1 MIDWEILGQN
11 LMKLAIS
18 LILALPIA
26 WDRER
31 STRIMGLRTYPLVAI
46 GCCGYVLVANAF
58 LPESAADAHARV
70 LQGLVTGIGFV
81 GGGAILKNAD
91 HVEGTATAASIWA
104 IGAVG
109 VAVAHESYEIAAVI
123 AIVIFVLLRWLT
135 PIKQRLNDN

>member
-11 LMKLAIS
+11 LVKLAIS

-58 LPESAADAHARV
+58 LPESAADAQARV

-135 PIKQRLNDN
+135 PIKHRLNDN